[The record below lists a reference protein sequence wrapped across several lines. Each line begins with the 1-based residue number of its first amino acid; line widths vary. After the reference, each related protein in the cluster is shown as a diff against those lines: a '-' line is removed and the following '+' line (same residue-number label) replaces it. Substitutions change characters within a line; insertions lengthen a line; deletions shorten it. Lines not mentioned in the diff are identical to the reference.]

1 MFVGL
6 QALGHLQV
14 LRADLGEEGSFDEAV
29 AGCHYAFLV
38 AAPVN
43 LASEN
48 PEVRTDNIY
57 RCAGV
62 TCLSS
67 SRRDLVTRGTQKEL
81 IGPAV
86 RGTLNVLRSCAKAGT
101 VKRVI
106 LTSSAATVVPS
117 GSGSPRGDGGGRVL
131 DEETWP
137 DVDYLV
143 ANKPLTWVH
152 ALLHT

>member
-1 MFVGL
+1 M
-6 QALGHLQV
+6 
-14 LRADLGEEGSFDEAV
+14 
-29 AGCHYAFLV
+29 
-38 AAPVN
+38 P
-43 LASEN
+43 
-48 PEVRTDNIY
+48 
-57 RCAGV
+57 
-62 TCLSS
+62 SS
-67 SRRDLVTRGTQKEL
+67 SRRDLVTRGTQEEL

-106 LTSSAATVVPS
+106 LTSSAAAVVPS
-117 GSGSPRGDGGGRVL
+117 GSGSPAPRGGGGGGRVL

>member
-1 MFVGL
+1 
-6 QALGHLQV
+6 
-14 LRADLGEEGSFDEAV
+14 
-29 AGCHYAFLV
+29 
-38 AAPVN
+38 
-43 LASEN
+43 
-48 PEVRTDNIY
+48 
-57 RCAGV
+57 
-62 TCLSS
+62 
-67 SRRDLVTRGTQKEL
+67 LVTRGTQEEL

>member
-1 MFVGL
+1 M
-6 QALGHLQV
+6 
-14 LRADLGEEGSFDEAV
+14 
-29 AGCHYAFLV
+29 
-38 AAPVN
+38 P
-43 LASEN
+43 
-48 PEVRTDNIY
+48 
-57 RCAGV
+57 
-62 TCLSS
+62 SS
-67 SRRDLVTRGTQKEL
+67 SRRDLVTRGTQEEL

-117 GSGSPRGDGGGRVL
+117 GSGSRRGDGGGRVL